1 MKSLPSRVV
10 YRDLTV
16 LQVGQQPLPVDL
28 PFRIVSR
35 TIGQG
40 AYAFIRKA
48 CPHNA
53 STPVIAVKF
62 IHKEH
67 AYKLGHIKPKQIQA
81 EIALHSHVGKHR
93 NIIEFMA
100 TGEDHRWTWI
110 AMELA
115 SGDLFDKI
123 EADVGVGEDVA
134 HFYFSQL
141 VSAVSYVH
149 SRSVAHRD
157 IKPENILLSDGDLKL
172 ADFGLAVLF
181 AHNGQ
186 TKPCQT
192 VCGSPPYMAPE
203 VVPKNG
209 LVGKKTDP
217 YAGDMADI
225 WSCGVVLF
233 VLLAG
238 NTPWDEPTE
247 SSPEFLNYIEHG
259 STDELWERIPH
270 QARSLLR
277 GILKVDP
284 KSRMSLEDVRRH
296 PWYTRL
302 NPFMS
307 RDGRKTN
314 PVGLAT
320 RMLENLH
327 IDFGADPMISTSA
340 SQRQNLQRPPRQSRR
355 RVADGDAMDIDD
367 GSTRLAFTQPDLA
380 LVETQFEWERPQTQ
394 VILNEGAS
402 ASQPNALNAS
412 TTSPIRTRSH
422 PASLLSQPGLSALS
436 QDPCLSQF
444 SIIGPSVPISLTQQ
458 AQRFRDILPEHTL
471 ARFFS
476 FMDFPLLLPLLCEAL
491 GRLGIPAP
499 PPKHIAASVDTG
511 SATESYVIGNNKA
524 FIPVKSRDQRNC
536 SLLGS
541 ICVERVEED
550 VLEVRFLK
558 RKGDPVEWR
567 RLFKKIVVLCKDAIL
582 RPGGRGE
589 R

>member
-1 MKSLPSRVV
+1 MGLS
-10 YRDLTV
+10 T
-16 LQVGQQPLPVDL
+16 QVGQQPLPADL
-28 PFRIVSR
+28 PFRIISR

-48 CPHNA
+48 CPHTA

-67 AYKLGHIKPKQIQA
+67 AYKQGRVKPKQIQA

-100 TGEDHRWTWI
+100 TGEDERWTWI

-123 EADVGVGEDVA
+123 EADMGIGEDVA

-203 VVPKNG
+203 VVPKDG
-209 LVGKKTDP
+209 FTGKKTDP
-217 YAGDMADI
+217 YDGDVADI
-225 WSCGVVLF
+225 WSCGIVLF
-233 VLLAG
+233 VLLVG
-238 NTPWDEPTE
+238 NTPWDEPTQ
-247 SSPEFLNYIEHG
+247 SSPEFINYTENG

-277 GILKVDP
+277 GILKVDA

-296 PWYTRL
+296 PWYTRP

-314 PVGLAT
+314 PVGLAA

-327 IDFGADPMISTSA
+327 IDFGADPMVNTSA
-340 SQRQNLQRPPRQSRR
+340 SQRQNLERSPRQSRR
-355 RVADGDAMDIDD
+355 KAADADATHIDD
-367 GSTRLAFTQPDLA
+367 GSTRLAFTQPDPALA
-380 LVETQFEWERPQTQ
+380 ETQIDWERPQAQ
-394 VILNEGAS
+394 VISNDGVS
-402 ASQPNALNAS
+402 ASQPNALTTN
-412 TTSPIRTRSH
+412 TTSPLRGRRH
-422 PASLLSQPGLSALS
+422 PTSILSQAALTALS

-444 SIIGPSVPISLTQQ
+444 SMTGPSVPLSLTQQ
-458 AQRFRDILPEHTL
+458 AQRFRDILPEHSL
-471 ARFFS
+471 ARFLS

-499 PPKHIAASVDTG
+499 APKHITASVDTG
-511 SATESYVIGNNKA
+511 SAGEAYVIGNSKA
-524 FIPVKSRDQRNC
+524 FIPVKTRDQRNC
-536 SLLGS
+536 SLFGS
-541 ICVERVEED
+541 ICVERIEEE

-567 RLFKKIVVLCKDAIL
+567 RLFKKIAVLCKDAIL
-582 RPGGRGE
+582 RPE
-589 R
+589 D